1 MVGVDD
7 ASMGRSTASTA
18 VRSPRN
24 VRMARRLTTAQKG
37 VVAIVIE
44 CVDKSCTVVGSGF
57 ALDCR
62 SLQDATR
69 VVEDMAAQRVR
80 WRETAP
86 GFWVARAG

>member
-1 MVGVDD
+1 MVGADD
-7 ASMGRSTASTA
+7 ASMGRSTAPISL
-18 VRSPRN
+18 RPPRN
-24 VRMARRLTTAQKG
+24 VRMAKRLAPAREG

-44 CVDKSCTVVGSGF
+44 CVDKSCTVVGNEF

-69 VVEDMAAQRVR
+69 VVEDMASQTVE
-80 WRETAP
+80 WRERAP